1 MKDIKELREKI
12 NEIDRQLATLYENRM
27 NAAKDIAEY
36 KLTNNLAILDKK
48 REKEVLDRN
57 LSYISDEDLLP
68 LYAKFVRNMMDQSK
82 SYQRYLTNSVYD
94 DVIISKNILSDVH
107 KYVNLER
114 KVMIV
119 ADSGIPKQY
128 INAVA
133 KQCAKSYI
141 KRFPKGEESK
151 NLENYKNILNA
162 LVEARFTRN
171 DLVIAIGG
179 GVTTDLAGFAAS
191 SYMRGIEFV
200 NIPTSLLAQVDA
212 SIGGKVGIDF
222 GGVKNIVGA
231 FHKPIKTI
239 IDVETLKTLDERL
252 FLEGISEII
261 KMAVTLDKEF
271 YLYLESLDLEGIKKD
286 IEYIVNKSVM
296 LKSRVVNSDEN
307 ESGLRRVLNFGH
319 TVGHAIEA
327 LSNGKLLHGEAVSI
341 GMTYMVEEPVKSR
354 LISQLEKYHLPTNC
368 KYTKEELFQYIKL
381 DKKKVS
387 DDKII
392 IVWCKEIGSF
402 EFKEVTLKELEE
414 IIERR

>member
-68 LYAKFVRNMMDQSK
+68 LYAKFVREMMNQSK

-94 DVIISKNILSDVH
+94 DVIIAKNILSDVR

-114 KVMIV
+114 KVMVV
-119 ADSGIPKQY
+119 ADSGIPEQY
-128 INAVA
+128 INVVTN
-133 KQCAKSYI
+133 QCAKPYV

-151 NLENYKNILNA
+151 NLENYKDILNA

-327 LSNGKLLHGEAVSI
+327 LSNGELLHGEAVSI

-354 LISQLEKYHLPTNC
+354 LISHLEKYHLPTNC
-368 KYTKEELFQYIKL
+368 KYTKEELLQYIKL

>member
-68 LYAKFVRNMMDQSK
+68 LYAKFVREMMNQSK

-94 DVIISKNILSDVH
+94 DVIIAKNILSDVR

-114 KVMIV
+114 KVMVV
-119 ADSGIPKQY
+119 ADSGIPEQY
-128 INAVA
+128 INVVTN
-133 KQCAKSYI
+133 QCAKPYV

-151 NLENYKNILNA
+151 NLENYKDILNA

-327 LSNGKLLHGEAVSI
+327 LSNGELLHGEAVSI

-354 LISQLEKYHLPTNC
+354 LISHLEKYHLPTNC
-368 KYTKEELFQYIKL
+368 KYTKEELLQYIKL

-402 EFKEVTLKELEE
+402 EFKEVTLRELEE

>member
-68 LYAKFVRNMMDQSK
+68 LYAKFVKEMMNQSK

-119 ADSGIPKQY
+119 ADSGIPEQY
-128 INAVA
+128 INAVT
-133 KQCAKSYI
+133 KQCAKPYV

-151 NLENYKNILNA
+151 NLENYKDILNA
-162 LVEARFTRN
+162 LVEARFTRS

-286 IEYIVNKSVM
+286 IKYIVNKSVM

-319 TVGHAIEA
+319 TVGHAIEV

-368 KYTKEELFQYIKL
+368 KYTKEELLQYIKL

-387 DDKII
+387 DDRII
-392 IVWCKEIGSF
+392 IVWCKEIGCF